1 MREREKR
8 TNSVIYGYSMTPY
21 TGIGYNGMDGCT
33 ALGQL
38 IGIQVAPVSGQ
49 VGNVWT
55 QYKGK
60 RRPTTK

>member
-21 TGIGYNGMDGCT
+21 TGIGYNRMYGCT

-38 IGIQVAPVSGQ
+38 IGIQVAPVSVQ
-49 VGNVWT
+49 VGNV
-55 QYKGK
+55 
-60 RRPTTK
+60 